1 MAAEL
6 ADSRRME
13 DGGGATDGIVRRGV
27 EGESGARAPLTAKS
41 REGLSDFL
49 ALRYSWNRRRQWG
62 LVVHRIARA
71 VRSVTRQLRGLRLI
85 DRR

>member
-1 MAAEL
+1 MATEL

-13 DGGGATDGIVRRGV
+13 DGGGSTDGIVRRGV
-27 EGESGARAPLTAKS
+27 EGESGARAPLTANS
-41 REGLSDFL
+41 REGLRDFL
-49 ALRYSWNRRRQWG
+49 ALRYSWNCWRERG
-62 LVVHRIARA
+62 LVVHRFARA